1 MARRVKRQELLA
13 PYSQTGIVFRM
24 KQHYRWANLILLLP
38 CFLVPSLQCSASF
51 TGCPCTCL
59 TFGASSHASSSV
71 APSQSGSR
79 LPQRNAAYRTSAF
92 AHFILSCRGNHSF
105 LLSQPGLLL
114 FRVMLL
120 EICGDVSGYCSAWG
134 CFCTQWA
141 AGSSHNKCPPELGK
155 FPCQEGL
162 SYSKS

>member
-1 MARRVKRQELLA
+1 MSKFDPFTALLSSTLSSMFSILHRVSLYLLA
-13 PYSQTGIVFRM
+13 I
-24 KQHYRWANLILLLP
+24 
-38 CFLVPSLQCSASF
+38 
-51 TGCPCTCL
+51 
-59 TFGASSHASSSV
+59 GASSHASSSV